1 MSVLIRP
8 VASLDE
14 LARVFDAIG
23 AQMPLRLTSADGR
36 FADLARRFSE
46 DRSLMLIA
54 TEGDRVLGGA
64 LAFRRDE
71 SGVTLRVIAVE
82 PVARGTG
89 LGRRLVKAIEQEA
102 SRLGAKLISLGADD
116 AAGFYERLGY
126 VRSGNAFHKRI
137 GPQ

>member
-1 MSVLIRP
+1 
-8 VASLDE
+8 
-14 LARVFDAIG
+14 
-23 AQMPLRLTSADGR
+23 
-36 FADLARRFSE
+36 
-46 DRSLMLIA
+46 
-54 TEGDRVLGGA
+54 
-64 LAFRRDE
+64 
-71 SGVTLRVIAVE
+71 VIAVE

>member
-14 LARVFDAIG
+14 LARAFDAIG
-23 AQMPLRLTSADGR
+23 AQLPQRLTSADRR
-36 FADLARRFSE
+36 FSDLARRFSE

-71 SGVTLRVIAVE
+71 SG
-82 PVARGTG
+82 ARC
-89 LGRRLVKAIEQEA
+89 V
-102 SRLGAKLISLGADD
+102 
-116 AAGFYERLGY
+116 
-126 VRSGNAFHKRI
+126 
-137 GPQ
+137 